1 MEQAGGFGQ
10 QPSFGGQMQQRST
23 ASKMAMVD
31 IDTKK
36 PKVNVY
42 VQDDIF
48 NRCLNPKEYLHLRDH
63 LESQD
68 LDD

>member
-1 MEQAGGFGQ
+1 LIGGGFMEQAGAFGQ

-42 VQDDIF
+42 V
-48 NRCLNPKEYLHLRDH
+48 
-63 LESQD
+63 
-68 LDD
+68 